1 MEHEQVFI
9 APWSNIEELKEVYKN
24 IFSKNYPEKQIALEQ
39 ICVWRTRCYPALPTA
54 VEATDLL
61 TRAMVQDMIHQAEKG
76 NISKKDITM
85 MYCTAIVRFVNL
97 TLEHFQTGLIKRS
110 LNSLAIEAKMP
121 QYLVDV
127 RNEATHTFCPSLDI
141 LRTAA
146 ESSLAYLEETFWKI
160 IINNCQPMMNQSSD
174 SFQDNNLLKRELENF
189 RTEIES
195 GIWHS
200 ASDNINYENI
210 PIGKVLT

>member
-85 MYCTAIVRFVNL
+85 MYCTAIVRQKCLNILWMCGMRLLTHSVHPWIFSVQLPNHHWL
-97 TLEHFQTGLIKRS
+97 TLK
-110 LNSLAIEAKMP
+110 K
-121 QYLVDV
+121 
-127 RNEATHTFCPSLDI
+127 PSGK
-141 LRTAA
+141 
-146 ESSLAYLEETFWKI
+146 SSLI
-160 IINNCQPMMNQSSD
+160 IVSQ
-174 SFQDNNLLKRELENF
+174 
-189 RTEIES
+189 
-195 GIWHS
+195 
-200 ASDNINYENI
+200 
-210 PIGKVLT
+210 